1 MNRIILT
8 LLFAWITHA
17 IATESIAQNI
27 IPRSVFG
34 CGGTV
39 SSDGSYSLK
48 ATLGQSLIGKNS
60 SASNQALVGFWYTIG
75 AIKVDVGKL
84 PASPVTFFLT
94 NYPNPF
100 SKRTMIRF
108 VLPSRARV
116 ELTAFDVLGRKLM
129 TITNEEFEAGSHEV
143 VFDASA
149 IESRNAA
156 QLIYCTLQ
164 ARHIAQSL
172 PMIVL
177 E

>member
-1 MNRIILT
+1 MNKFIIT
-8 LLFAWITHA
+8 LLFAWIAHA
-17 IATESIAQNI
+17 IATESTAQNF
-27 IPRSVFG
+27 IPRSVLG
-34 CGGTV
+34 CGGTA

-48 ATLGQSLIGKNS
+48 ATLGQSLISKNS
-60 SASNQALVGFWYTIG
+60 SASNQALIGFWYTIG
-75 AIKVDVGKL
+75 AIKVDVDKP
-84 PASPVTFFLT
+84 PASPVTFFLS

-100 SKRTMIRF
+100 SKRTVIRF

-116 ELTAFDVLGRKLM
+116 ELTAFDMLGRRLM

-156 QLIYCTLQ
+156 QRIYCTLQ
-164 ARHIAQSL
+164 AQHVTQSL